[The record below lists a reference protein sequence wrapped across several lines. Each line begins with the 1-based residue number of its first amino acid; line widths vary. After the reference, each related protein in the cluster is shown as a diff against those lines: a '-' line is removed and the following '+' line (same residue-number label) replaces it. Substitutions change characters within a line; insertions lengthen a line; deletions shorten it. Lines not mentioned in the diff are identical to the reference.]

1 MAASIM
7 SVKNLLSVNLIIPD
21 YQRQYKWTKRNI
33 EELLQDISQSISD
46 SKKYPSDFRYRI
58 GSILLY
64 NNTET
69 GKIEIVDGQQRII
82 SMTLLMKYLDSEFT
96 NSILERKFSDPLS
109 KRNIQANFLFIKQW
123 FALKTSNE
131 KDEFLSAIENI
142 LEVVVIEVDKL
153 SEAFQLFDS
162 QNSRGKSLFPH
173 DLLKAY
179 HLRAMDSN
187 LY

>member
-7 SVKNLLSVNLIIPD
+7 SVNDLLKINNLNIPD

-64 NNTET
+64 NNIET
-69 GKIEIVDGQQRII
+69 GKKEIVDGQQRII
-82 SMTLLMKYLDSEFT
+82 SMTLLMKYLDSNFT

-109 KRNIQANFLFIKQW
+109 KRNIQANYLFIKQ
-123 FALKTSNE
+123 F
-131 KDEFLSAIENI
+131 DF
-142 LEVVVIEVDKL
+142 VG
-153 SEAFQLFDS
+153 AFIRHLP
-162 QNSRGKSLFPH
+162 SR
-173 DLLKAY
+173 
-179 HLRAMDSN
+179 
-187 LY
+187 